1 MKAPAKILMVDDDL
15 EDHFILQEYFA
26 DAGLADL
33 LEFTQNGK
41 EALEMLDKL
50 EEEHLPKLVLLDLNM
65 PILNGTQTLLQIKR
79 SSRLKHLL
87 VIIYSTSENEDE
99 KRKCLTFGAHNYIVK
114 PSTFNEGTQIVK
126 YLNSLLLL

>member
-15 EDHFILQEYFA
+15 EDHFILREYFT

-50 EEEHLPKLVLLDLNM
+50 EDENLPKLVLLDLNM
-65 PILNGTQTLLQIKR
+65 PIINGTQTLLQIKR
-79 SSRLKHLL
+79 SSRLKHLQ

-99 KRKCLTFGAHNYIVK
+99 KRKCLTFGADNYIVK
-114 PSTFNEGTQIVK
+114 PSTFNEGTEIVK
-126 YLNSLLLL
+126 YLNSLL